1 MLKCIN
7 MVGNGVK
14 PLGAIFLALL
24 MTISSPV
31 AAQDYEKGLAAYE
44 AGDYATA
51 LQEWTP
57 LAEAGDADA
66 QFSLGFM
73 HYLGKGVPKDYANAG
88 KWYRLAAVQGSANAQ
103 AHLAGM
109 YGDGFGV
116 PQDRV
121 MAHMWYNI
129 SAANGDLFAVVLR
142 DIISNLMTPAAIEN
156 AQAMASKCMNSGYTK
171 CGY

>member
-1 MLKCIN
+1 
-7 MVGNGVK
+7 MV
-14 PLGAIFLALL
+14 LAFL
-24 MTISSPV
+24 MTLSSPV
-31 AAQDYEKGLAAYE
+31 VAQDYEKGSAAYN

-51 LQEWTP
+51 LQEWKP
-57 LAEAGDADA
+57 LAKAGDADA
-66 QFSLGFM
+66 QYRLGFSH
-73 HYLGKGVPKDYANAG
+73 HYGKGVPKNYTDAV

-103 AHLAGM
+103 ARLADM
-109 YGDGFGV
+109 YSNGFGV

-129 SAANGDLFAVVLR
+129 SAANGDLFAVGFR
-142 DIISNLMTPAAIEN
+142 DFISNFMTPAALEN